1 MTVRRYGVVLVTY
14 GEVERPSIRALL
26 PSSRKIVHAVTRQ
39 IVKLP
44 GTMIRALA
52 DYRTVKHYVDWKLNR
67 YRSGLVAIN
76 RAQTEGV
83 ARELAGSRVLADG
96 GLTVE
101 VADAYYFVPPCLEE
115 VLGRFLKELDGV
127 VMVPMIPVE
136 SAFSCGV
143 ACQMAIDA
151 CGEALAGRVRVMHGL
166 WDHEEL
172 YRIYLDHLFG
182 SLRPELTLPGTGRP
196 GLVLVIHG
204 TIVRGRDGGP
214 PKVFTGLEET
224 RRFFEAMRDR
234 IMSDPRN
241 PFGEVKLG
249 CLNHR
254 RGGEWT
260 SDTVQKALDEF
271 GASGCRAV
279 AMFPFGYFADNS
291 ETDYESR
298 KLLEASPISTK
309 QYIPCINV
317 SPELARWLAGLI
329 AGEVVKLDRQREF
342 FVSGANPER
351 NRQIPS

>member
-1 MTVRRYGVVLVTY
+1 MARRYGVVLVTY

-39 IVKLP
+39 IVTLP
-44 GTMIRALA
+44 RMLIRALA
-52 DYRTVKHYVDWKLNR
+52 DYRTAKHYVDWKLNR

-76 RAQTEGV
+76 RAQAEGV
-83 ARELAGSRVLADG
+83 ARELAGSRVLADAR
-96 GLTVE
+96 LDVE
-101 VADAYYFVPPCLEE
+101 VADAYYFVPPYLEA
-115 VLGRFLKELDGV
+115 VVDRFLKELDGV

-166 WDHEEL
+166 WNHEEL
-172 YRIYLDHLFG
+172 YRIYLDYLFG
-182 SLRPELTLPGTGRP
+182 SLKSEMTVPGAGKP

-214 PKVFTGLEET
+214 PKVFSGLEET
-224 RRFFEAMRDR
+224 YRFFGAMRER
-234 IMSDPRN
+234 IMADPRN

-254 RGGEWT
+254 KGGEWT

-271 GASGCRAV
+271 SASGCGAV

-291 ETDYESR
+291 ETDYESK
-298 KLLEASPISTK
+298 KLLDASPIPRK

-317 SPELARWLAGLI
+317 SQELARWLAGLV
-329 AGEVVKLDRQREF
+329 AQEVVKLDRQREF
-342 FVSGANPER
+342 FISGAGPDSNQRSLP
-351 NRQIPS
+351 